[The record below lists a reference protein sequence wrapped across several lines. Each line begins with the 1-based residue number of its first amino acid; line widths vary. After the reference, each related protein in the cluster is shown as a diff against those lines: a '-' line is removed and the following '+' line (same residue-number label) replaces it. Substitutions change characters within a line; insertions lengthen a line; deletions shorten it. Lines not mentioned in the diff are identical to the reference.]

1 MSLTSSTR
9 TTLNAEGPELRHYP
23 VTLRDD
29 LRAHVTAKSS
39 RTRAR
44 YNWFVYPHS
53 FSRELVDI
61 VLTRFPIG
69 RQAASIIYDPFVG
82 AGTTLLACQ
91 EMGISAYGLDQL
103 PLSQTLT
110 MAKVATYNI
119 PSLIRIWKR
128 LRRGFLQATTWP
140 VPSSDIPLVQNAFH
154 PEMLSRLML
163 LDKLITELVNNVA
176 EQSFF
181 RTALLSIL
189 EDSSRAR
196 KAGGWIRLLP
206 TAPSASTLLQRYNRR
221 VKQMIKDLCQ
231 EPTARPIGSWHVDVG
246 DARTHVVS
254 SKVSGVISSPPYLNR
269 HDYTRIFCLEL
280 ALSFVSGQQ
289 QLKDLRYQSLRSH
302 VEARKI
308 EGLPTYEMPAS
319 LRVVL
324 NELAVR
330 DLNDGRLLHTIE
342 GYFEDMHATL
352 HCIQASLQPG
362 GFVALV
368 LGNSRFSGV
377 TIPVDDIVAEIG
389 ETVGLRWRE
398 TWVARQRGNSAQQ
411 MANFGRVPSRES
423 VILWT
428 NDE

>member
-1 MSLTSSTR
+1 MSGALVHR
-9 TTLNAEGPELRHYP
+9 AELRRHYP
-23 VTLRDD
+23 GTPRDD
-29 LRAHVTAKSS
+29 LRLHVTAKSS

-69 RQAASIIYDPFVG
+69 RRPGSVIYDPFVG

-103 PLSQTLT
+103 PLSQTLS
-110 MAKVATYNI
+110 AVKVATYDVA
-119 PSLIRIWKR
+119 SLVQTWRCLNR
-128 LRRGFLQATTWP
+128 ALVQSTSWP

-154 PEMLSRLML
+154 SAMLSRLRL
-163 LDKLITELVNNVA
+163 LNSLITEQVVDKA
-176 EQSFF
+176 EQLFF

-189 EDSSRAR
+189 EDSSRAH
-196 KAGGWIRLLP
+196 KAGGWVRLTS
-206 TAPSASTLLQRYNRR
+206 TAPAASTLLPRYNHR
-221 VKQMIKDLCQ
+221 VKQMLSDLRQ
-231 EPTARPIGSWHVDVG
+231 ERVPRPTGDWRVDVG
-246 DARTHVVS
+246 DARTHIVTP
-254 SKVSGVISSPPYLNR
+254 KVAGVISSPPYLNR

-280 ALSFVSGQQ
+280 ALDFVSGQQ
-289 QLKDLRYQSLRSH
+289 QLKDLRYHSLRSH

-308 EGLPTYEMPAS
+308 DMPIMYTMPTS

-324 NELAVR
+324 DELTTR
-330 DLNDGRLLHTIE
+330 GLNDGRLLQTIE

-352 HCIQASLQPG
+352 HCIKASVQQG

-377 TIPVDDIVAEIG
+377 TIPVDEIVAEIG
-389 ETVGLRWRE
+389 EAVGLRWCE
-398 TWVARQRGNSAQQ
+398 TWIARHRGNSAQQ
-411 MANFGRVPSRES
+411 MANFGRVPSREG